1 MRLGGFPQGNARP
14 LGCRPFF
21 AEKEPQ
27 ALSPGATNPRPV
39 CRLAHRARQRPQA
52 PFGRLPG
59 RLGGIVLAWA
69 VILFTVAAA
78 VCGIAGNGGLLASE
92 MLRNAPPETTGLPQA
107 EYAAVGRMTAD
118 YLSGR
123 TDVFQHRFS
132 DENGTIYQ
140 CFQPHEAEHMADCRK
155 LIRLAEILR
164 LVFALAGMTILFE
177 GILIPKRRK
186 GIARGVIIGLR
197 SAGVVG
203 VGLLIWGLIDFDGL
217 FTAFHRIA
225 FTNDG
230 WLLDPRTDLLIRLMP
245 TGFFTTLAVR
255 IVIWVAGAAV
265 LTAAAARLTERNG
278 GDPSLRSG

>member
-1 MRLGGFPQGNARP
+1 MKA
-14 LGCRPFF
+14 
-21 AEKEPQ
+21 A
-27 ALSPGATNPRPV
+27 
-39 CRLAHRARQRPQA
+39 
-52 PFGRLPG
+52 
-59 RLGGIVLAWA
+59 GIILAWA

-92 MLRNAPPETTGLPQA
+92 MLRNAPPEVTGLPEK
-107 EYAAVGRMTAD
+107 EYEAVGRMTAD

-123 TDVFQHRFS
+123 TDVFQHTFS

-164 LVFALAGMTILFE
+164 LVFWLLGMMIVIA
-177 GILIPKRRK
+177 GILMPKRRK
-186 GIARGVIIGLR
+186 GIARGVIIGLV
-197 SAGVVG
+197 SAGAVG
-203 VGLLIWGLIDFDGL
+203 TVLLIWGVIDFDGL

-245 TGFFTTLAVR
+245 TELFIRLAAR
-255 IVIWVAGAAV
+255 ILLWVMGAAIV
-265 LTAAAARLTERNG
+265 MAIVARVIYRG
-278 GDPSLRSG
+278 AFRSNPT

>member
-1 MRLGGFPQGNARP
+1 MQERRVQGFP
-14 LGCRPFF
+14 
-21 AEKEPQ
+21 
-27 ALSPGATNPRPV
+27 
-39 CRLAHRARQRPQA
+39 
-52 PFGRLPG
+52 
-59 RLGGIVLAWA
+59 GGIVLAWA

-92 MLRNAPPETTGLPQA
+92 MLRNAPPEVTGLPEK
-107 EYAAVGRMTAD
+107 EYEAVGRMTAD

-123 TDVFQHRFS
+123 TDVFQHMFS

-164 LVFALAGMTILFE
+164 LVFGLTGLAIVFA
-177 GILIPKRRK
+177 GILMPKRRK
-186 GIARGVIIGLR
+186 GIARGVIIGLV
-197 SAGVVG
+197 SAGAVG
-203 VGLLIWGLIDFDGL
+203 TVLLIWGVIDFDGL

-245 TGFFTTLAVR
+245 TKLFIRLAAR
-255 IVIWVAGAAV
+255 ILLWVMGAAIV
-265 LTAAAARLTERNG
+265 MAIVARVTYRG
-278 GDPSLRSG
+278 AFRSNPT

>member
-1 MRLGGFPQGNARP
+1 MKA
-14 LGCRPFF
+14 
-21 AEKEPQ
+21 A
-27 ALSPGATNPRPV
+27 
-39 CRLAHRARQRPQA
+39 
-52 PFGRLPG
+52 
-59 RLGGIVLAWA
+59 GIILAWA

-92 MLRNAPPETTGLPQA
+92 MLRNAPPETTGLPEK
-107 EYAAVGRMTAD
+107 EYGPVGEMTAD

-123 TDVFQHRFS
+123 TDVFQHTFS

-164 LVFALAGMTILFE
+164 LVFGLAGLAIVFA
-177 GILIPKRRK
+177 GILMPKQRK
-186 GIARGVIIGLR
+186 RIARGVLIGLM
-197 SAGVVG
+197 SAGAVG
-203 VGLLIWGLIDFDGL
+203 LVLLIWGFIDFDGL

-245 TGFFTTLAVR
+245 TELFVRQAVR
-255 IVIWVAGAAV
+255 ILLW
-265 LTAAAARLTERNG
+265 AAAAAAAAVTVARII
-278 GDPSLRSG
+278 LRREGK

>member
-1 MRLGGFPQGNARP
+1 MQGFP
-14 LGCRPFF
+14 
-21 AEKEPQ
+21 
-27 ALSPGATNPRPV
+27 
-39 CRLAHRARQRPQA
+39 
-52 PFGRLPG
+52 
-59 RLGGIVLAWA
+59 GGIVLAWA

-92 MLRNAPPETTGLPQA
+92 MLRNAPPEVTGLPEK
-107 EYAAVGRMTAD
+107 EYEAVGRMTAD

-123 TDVFQHRFS
+123 TDVFQHMFS

-164 LVFALAGMTILFE
+164 LVFGLLGMMIVIA
-177 GILIPKRRK
+177 GILMPKRRK
-186 GIARGVIIGLR
+186 GIARSVIIGLV
-197 SAGVVG
+197 SAGAVG
-203 VGLLIWGLIDFDGL
+203 TVLLIWGVIDFDGL

-245 TGFFTTLAVR
+245 TELFIRLAAR
-255 IVIWVAGAAV
+255 ILLWVMGAAIV
-265 LTAAAARLTERNG
+265 MAIVARVIYRG
-278 GDPSLRSG
+278 AFRSNPT

>member
-1 MRLGGFPQGNARP
+1 MKA
-14 LGCRPFF
+14 
-21 AEKEPQ
+21 A
-27 ALSPGATNPRPV
+27 
-39 CRLAHRARQRPQA
+39 
-52 PFGRLPG
+52 
-59 RLGGIVLAWA
+59 GIILAWA

-92 MLRNAPPETTGLPQA
+92 MLRNAPPETTGLPEK
-107 EYAAVGRMTAD
+107 EYGPVGEMTAD

-123 TDVFQHRFS
+123 TDVFQHTFS

-164 LVFALAGMTILFE
+164 PVSGLAGLAIVIA
-177 GILIPKRRK
+177 GILMPKRRK
-186 GIARGVIIGLR
+186 EIARGVIIGLM
-197 SAGVVG
+197 SAGAVG
-203 VGLLIWGLIDFDGL
+203 LVLLIWGLIDFDGL

-245 TGFFTTLAVR
+245 TELFIRLTVR
-255 IVIWVAGAAV
+255 ILLWVMGAATVAAIVAGVIYRGAF
-265 LTAAAARLTERNG
+265 RSPPRP
-278 GDPSLRSG
+278 PSAGSFT